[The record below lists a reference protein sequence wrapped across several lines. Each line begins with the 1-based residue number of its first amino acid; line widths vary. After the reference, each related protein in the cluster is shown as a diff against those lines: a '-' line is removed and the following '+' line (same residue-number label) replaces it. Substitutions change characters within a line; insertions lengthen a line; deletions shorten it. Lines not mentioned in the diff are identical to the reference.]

1 MAKRL
6 QNRISGSRFALPF
19 TALYGTAVWLTGGLY
34 HMQWWV
40 QFACFAVSVLMM
52 VELNNSNS
60 LIRIYSRMVSCSFIV
75 LAVMPT
81 FLMDSIREAACATFM
96 IAAYLPLFH
105 SYQNR
110 AAAGPVFYSF
120 LMIGLASLFYVH
132 ILVFIPVIWL
142 MMATNLQSMSRR
154 TLAASLIGTI
164 TPYWFATLYYIYYA
178 TPAEALAHFLPLQA
192 RPQLPDY
199 TSLTV
204 GMILTAAFMAVVAM
218 TGIVHYIRTSY
229 NDKIRTRM
237 IYNCFILMTVTVAC
251 LLAAFPQ
258 HYDILTKMLAINIA
272 PLVAHFLALT
282 KTRITNI
289 AFCIIVAAAIAIT
302 GYNLWISSPLF

>member
-40 QFACFAVSVLMM
+40 QFACFVLSVLLM
-52 VELNNSNS
+52 VELNNSNA

-75 LAVMPT
+75 LSVMPT
-81 FLMDSIREAACATFM
+81 FLMDSIREAACATLM
-96 IAAYLPLFH
+96 TAAYLPLFH

-120 LMIGLASLFYVH
+120 LLTGIASLFYVH

-154 TLAASLIGTI
+154 TLAASLIGTV

-178 TPAEALAHFLPLQA
+178 SPAEALDHFRPLTVM
-192 RPQLPDY
+192 PQLPDY
-199 TSLTV
+199 TPMTV
-204 GMILTAAFMAVVAM
+204 GMMLTAAFMAVIAI
-218 TGIVHYIRTSY
+218 TGTVHYIRTSY

-237 IYNCFILMTVTVAC
+237 IYNCFILMTVTAAA

-258 HYDILTKMLAINIA
+258 HYDMLTRMLAINIA
-272 PLVAHFLALT
+272 PLAAHFLALT

-289 AFCIIVAAAIAIT
+289 AFCIIVAAAVAIT
-302 GYNLWISSPLF
+302 VYNLWISSPLF